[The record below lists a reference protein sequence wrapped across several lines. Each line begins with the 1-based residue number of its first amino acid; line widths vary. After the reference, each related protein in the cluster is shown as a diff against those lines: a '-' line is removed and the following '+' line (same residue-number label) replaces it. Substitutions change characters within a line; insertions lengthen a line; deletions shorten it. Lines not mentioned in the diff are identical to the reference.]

1 MDSSDVSLTILII
14 LIFVGLYFINIL
26 AVGIKHIKDNWPL
39 YRCNPIMIPF
49 ASMFGKEVGTNFT
62 FCIQNMQSTFMTDLM
77 KPIHYAMSLIGD
89 IGSDTTSAIQE
100 VRNFFNKI
108 RTYITSIIQSIMG
121 VFLNI
126 LIQFQKITMNIKDLI
141 SKILGILA
149 TVLFILSGAMMT
161 MEATWA
167 GPPGALIK
175 GVGAI
180 CFHPDTL
187 VKKYNGKIVKMKNI
201 KHGDKL
207 KNGQTVY
214 ATMKIHNLDE
224 NKNNIDTL
232 YSIQNGEKNKP
243 IFVTGSH
250 LIFDKSINNF
260 IQVKDYHNSIK
271 CSTNSNT
278 LVCLITSDHTIPL
291 GNYIF
296 HDWDD
301 NNEIGIPPST

>member
-1 MDSSDVSLTILII
+1 MDSSDISLTILII

-26 AVGIKHIKDNWPL
+26 AVGIKYIKDNWPL

-49 ASMFGKEVGTNFT
+49 AGMFGKDVGTNFT
-62 FCIQNMQSTFMTDLM
+62 FCIQNMQSTFMSELM
-77 KPIHYAMSLIGD
+77 KPINYAMSLIGT
-89 IGSDTTSAIQE
+89 IGSDMTNSVQE
-100 VRNFFNKI
+100 IRNFFNTI
-108 RTYITSIIQSIMG
+108 RTSITDIIQSIMG

-126 LIQFQKITMNIKDLI
+126 LIQFQKITMNVKDMMAKLI
-141 SKILGILA
+141 AVLASILY
-149 TVLFILSGAMMT
+149 VLSGAMMT
-161 MEATWA
+161 MEALWA
-167 GPPGALIK
+167 GPPGLLVKKVA
-175 GVGAI
+175 AI

-187 VKKYNGKIVKMKNI
+187 VKKYNGKIIKMKDI

-207 KNGQTVY
+207 KNGQIVS

-224 NKNNIDTL
+224 NNNNIDTL
-232 YSIQNGEKNKP
+232 YSIQYGEKNKP

-260 IQVKDYHNSIK
+260 IQVKDYRNSIK

-296 HDWDD
+296 HDWED
-301 NNEIGIPPST
+301 NNGSPSK